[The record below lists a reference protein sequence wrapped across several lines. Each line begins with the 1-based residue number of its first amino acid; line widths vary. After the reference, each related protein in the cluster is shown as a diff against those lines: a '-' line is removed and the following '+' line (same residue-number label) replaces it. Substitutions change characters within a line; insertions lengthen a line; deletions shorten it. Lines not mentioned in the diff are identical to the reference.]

1 VRAGGRKAV
10 GPAAED
16 RRVVLTV
23 MAYGR
28 QAGVG
33 PARCAGAAPTGN
45 VARGARSGVPAHNR
59 FDVPHFD
66 RFKLK
71 NFELNFKIAKYK
83 SCRPVNP
90 LQLSSRPIGWIL
102 NGFGDNHLQSYR
114 FVCIGQ
120 TVQQDFDWVFED
132 SNLRIWNANN
142 GMKCVP
148 GKIRNLAV
156 GRFWSSMGKFWERVG
171 KLIQP

>member
-1 VRAGGRKAV
+1 V

-16 RRVVLTV
+16 RRVVLALT
-23 MAYGR
+23 AYGR

-33 PARCAGAAPTGN
+33 PARCAGAAPTGD

-71 NFELNFKIAKYK
+71 NFELKFKIAKYE
-83 SCRPVNP
+83 SCRPVDP
-90 LQLSSRPIGWIL
+90 LQLSLRPTGRIL
-102 NGFGDNHLQSYR
+102 NGFGDNPLQSYT

-120 TVQQDFDWVFED
+120 TVQQDFD
-132 SNLRIWNANN
+132 
-142 GMKCVP
+142 
-148 GKIRNLAV
+148 
-156 GRFWSSMGKFWERVG
+156 
-171 KLIQP
+171 